1 MCWLVTVLSCGPAP
15 CASWCSGNCDAN
27 HSGHTCVAHLLSSG
41 GCCAAPIMAR
51 KFHVILRWVLLM
63 DLLPVVVVVA
73 QVDASVTDP
82 GDTSCCRSVPG
93 CTRHLSGHWCRRFL
107 CRSCRSPLCIV
118 WPCVLV
124 VRICSKH
131 LLHVFLLLLFF
142 LVGCCSI
149 LCLFRYC
156 CILFL
161 CHILVVL

>member
-1 MCWLVTVLSCGPAP
+1 MCSRTAVNHKTDPVVVFCWLLRC
-15 CASWCSGNCDAN
+15 AN
-27 HSGHTCVAHLLSSG
+27 HGSCY
-41 GCCAAPIMAR
+41 
-51 KFHVILRWVLLM
+51 FM
-63 DLLPVVVVVA
+63 DLLPVLAVVA
-73 QVDASVTDP
+73 PVGASVTDP

-93 CTRHLSGHWCRRFL
+93 CTSHLSGQSGHWCRRFL

-131 LLHVFLLLLFF
+131 LLRVFLLLLFL

-149 LCLFRYC
+149 LCLFLCC

-161 CHILVVL
+161 CPILVVL